1 MSVFAVFQCMNEG
14 LSFNAPW
21 MQRNKDAYACGFR
34 AIPRLVLALQE
45 EKPKP
50 GQDVFPHA
58 RSRILRHYAHPD
70 RSAMQFDEVL
80 EDDFVFRMHVTS
92 IWLRLIEVFVKEC
105 CSPDS
110 RLLVC
115 VLH

>member
-1 MSVFAVFQCMNEG
+1 M
-14 LSFNAPW
+14 
-21 MQRNKDAYACGFR
+21 K
-34 AIPRLVLALQE
+34 
-45 EKPKP
+45 
-50 GQDVFPHA
+50 
-58 RSRILRHYAHPD
+58 
-70 RSAMQFDEVL
+70 FDEVL
-80 EDDFVFRMHVTS
+80 EHDFVFRMHVTS